1 MDRATKAIGMLQR
14 AMLAHSSEERNF
26 WDTLR
31 ELNFA
36 IRSAAIV
43 GEQNTP
49 RLDLAISAYR
59 KAILSL
65 DDEETI
71 LNLAGRE
78 YDRAMA
84 ELKAKAADELPTAT

>member
-14 AMLAHSSEERNF
+14 ATLAHSSAERNVR
-26 WDTLR
+26 DTLR
-31 ELNFA
+31 RLNFA
-36 IRSAAIV
+36 IRGAGLV
-43 GEQNTP
+43 EEQDTP
-49 RLDLAISAYR
+49 RLDLAVSAYR

-84 ELKAKAADELPTAT
+84 ELKVNAADELPTAT

>member
-14 AMLAHSSEERNF
+14 ATLAHSSAERNVR
-26 WDTLR
+26 DTLR

-36 IRSAAIV
+36 IRGAAIV
-43 GEQNTP
+43 GQQNTP
-49 RLDLAISAYR
+49 RLDLAIGAYR

-71 LNLAGRE
+71 LNMAGRE

-84 ELKAKAADELPTAT
+84 ELKINAADELPTAT